1 MYNNIC
7 LCLLLF
13 SSCNFLNINILACYV
28 FVFVFIAVNQKSKQ
42 NKQKMTQSVATHI
55 NVNFQPTYYLIV
67 SFLFFFLGL
76 YFFLKFYTYVCF
88 LPCTSDMPTLSFTTR
103 MQCVIPDA
111 EIIIPSA
118 ENQRFQRLSPL
129 SRSGSEY
136 SCACLAFCQE
146 FKPHH
151 FYHPSFKKRRRLKQ
165 N

>member
-13 SSCNFLNINILACYV
+13 SSCNFLYINILACYV
-28 FVFVFIAVNQKSKQ
+28 FVFVFIAVNKKSKQ

-67 SFLFFFLGL
+67 SFLFSWSL
-76 YFFLKFYTYVCF
+76 FFLKFYTYVCF
-88 LPCTSDMPTLSFTTR
+88 LLCTSDMPTLSFTTR

-118 ENQRFQRLSPL
+118 ENQRFQWLSPL

-151 FYHPSFKKRRRLKQ
+151 FYHPSFKKKKKT
-165 N
+165 